1 MNRLIGGLFAGFALL
16 MGATMYIAHRS
27 YEGLV
32 DRRYHEAGSN
42 EFAEREAEAREGFTA
57 TFTDGYRAG
66 NNRFRA
72 VLSTTAGPLP
82 RRTSPS
88 KRCGSGAPGTIARSR
103 SGRSRPAPT
112 PPTSPSP
119 SPVNGSS
126 RSLWT
131 RTDFA
136 PGDGGRPSR
145 CPRARRDRCAGPP
158 EARRFSS
165 PSFSPWPP
173 RAMREVEITVSLPGY
188 AGAAAPRVD
197 LSMAGMEMGRN
208 RVDLSRGPD
217 GRYRGTGV
225 IVQCPS
231 GRNEWEATV
240 TAPGAGK
247 AVFRFAVAD

>member
-16 MGATMYIAHRS
+16 MGATIYIAHRS

-72 VLSTTAGPLP
+72 VLSTTAGPLRGAHVTLEAMRIGGP
-82 RRTSPS
+82 RDDCTVALREESP
-88 KRCGSGAPGTIARSR
+88 GAYAADVSLPVPGQWIF
-103 SGRSRPAPT
+103 
-112 PPTSPSP
+112 
-119 SPVNGSS
+119 
-126 RSLWT
+126 SLAV
-131 RTDFA
+131 DA
-136 PGDGGRPSR
+136 DGF
-145 CPRARRDRCAGPP
+145 RARRRWAAVALPSGTAGPLRGAAGGQ
-158 EARRFSS
+158 EVLLSL
-165 PSFSPWPP
+165 SPWPP
-173 RAMREVEITVSLPGY
+173 RAMREVEFTVSLPGY

-225 IVQCPS
+225 IVRCPS